1 MLFKTKTYT
10 IDHNEMLNTYS
21 FGKLNDTWLII
32 EDFNQFKAKG
42 KVKDFFDER
51 LLDNTPPEIKDFFDE
66 RLLDNT
72 PPEILDWHCILLCE
86 RGVNGDSNDFY
97 TIILEPDLDA
107 CIKRIN
113 DYLYPPVEDGDKVRL
128 N

>member
-10 IDHNEMLNTYS
+10 VDHNEMLNTYS
-21 FGKLNDTWLII
+21 FGKLNDTWLVI

-42 KVKDFFDER
+42 KV
-51 LLDNTPPEIKDFFDE
+51 KDFFDE

-97 TIILEPDLDA
+97 TIIIEPDLDA